1 MSELRREINRMP
13 QNASQRVIKFRAWSP
28 GRIPSEDGYMHYDV
42 GVKNSNVI
50 IRVSDGAL
58 NSFWEHD
65 TVTWKI
71 LHHAIPMQFAGLK
84 DTATGSKN
92 GKDIYEGD
100 IVKFKAMILGKRE
113 DAVGYVHFNTPS
125 FEICLIKPEE
135 YAGKSRPMINW
146 IQKEME
152 VIGNIYENPELLGSP
167 TESAG
172 Q

>member
-13 QNASQRVIKFRAWSP
+13 QRVIKFRAWSP

-71 LHHAIPMQFAGLK
+71 LHHAIPMQFAGLQ
-84 DTATGSKN
+84 DKN

-100 IVKFKAMILGKRE
+100 IVKAFVDYGPAGERE
-113 DAVGYVHFNTPS
+113 EVFEVKLHS
-125 FEICLIKPEE
+125 F
-135 YAGKSRPMINW
+135 GVN
-146 IQKEME
+146 IQEWNYKESVLPE

-167 TESAG
+167 TESA
-172 Q
+172 